1 MLFVFQLLARLPLWL
16 LQGAGAALGWLV
28 FGLSPSYRRRF
39 LDNVALAG
47 LSAKQWRPAV
57 AAAGRLALE
66 LPRLW
71 LGRPVP
77 VRWQNEELL
86 DAALAQG
93 RGVLIVT
100 PHLGCF
106 EVAAQAY
113 ADRCGH
119 THPMTALYRPARQ
132 PWLAALEGRARARP
146 GLHTAPTSRAG
157 VKQLLQALKRGH
169 CVGLLPDQV
178 PPLHQGVWAPFFGKP
193 AYTMTLSARLAQQTG
208 AVTLLAWGER
218 LSWGR
223 GYVVHVLPFDQS
235 GVSGEAAIIQL
246 NQALE
251 ALVRQHPDQYLWG
264 YARYKA
270 PRAGAAG

>member
-16 LQGAGAALGWLV
+16 LQGVGAALGWLV

-39 LDNVALAG
+39 LDNVAHAG
-47 LSAKQWRPAV
+47 LTVKQWRPAV
-57 AAAGRLALE
+57 AAAGRLTLE

-77 VRWQNEELL
+77 VRWQGGALL

-93 RGVLIVT
+93 RGVIIIT

-113 ADRCGH
+113 ATRSGQNY
-119 THPMTALYRPARQ
+119 PMTALYRPARQ
-132 PWLAALEGRARARP
+132 PWLAALEGRVRARP

-157 VKQLLQALKRGH
+157 VKQLLKALKRGH

-178 PPLHQGVWAPFFGKP
+178 PPLYQGVWAPFFGKS

-223 GYVVHVLPFDQS
+223 GYVVHMLPFAPSDAI
-235 GVSGEAAIIQL
+235 GEAAITQL

-251 ALVRQHPDQYLWG
+251 ALVREHPEQYLWG

-270 PRAGAAG
+270 PRAETAG